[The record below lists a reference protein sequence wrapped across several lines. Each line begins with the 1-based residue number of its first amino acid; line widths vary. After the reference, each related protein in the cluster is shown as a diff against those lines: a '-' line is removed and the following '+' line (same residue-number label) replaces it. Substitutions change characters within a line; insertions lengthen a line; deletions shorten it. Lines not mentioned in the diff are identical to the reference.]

1 MLLISPPALQA
12 PDMNE
17 GDRPLPRAPH
27 VVIGQ
32 SPITTSAPASEP
44 LSLDLSGALSRA
56 RAENAMLRAAQARV
70 DERRGLITTTRAD
83 ALPQLTLMGDFTRVR
98 DVSILNSGFADSAAR
113 FGLTPDSLVG
123 ARSIYTSQANL
134 TQPLFYW
141 GKLGTAVDIAMM
153 GEKEAALAYTTSELD
168 VLHGVARAYLT
179 VLSAQAEQEVIE
191 SRRKTAEQFVSDV
204 KAKLEAQTA
213 TELDRLR
220 AESELLAVIP
230 ESLQAEAQVKRAMEV
245 LNGQLGLDPRT
256 PVALAEL
263 GQPEPATRP
272 AGTERSE
279 LAQLK
284 QQEAMYRANGKII
297 TSDLRPKFDLSASYG
312 YQAGQTDHLFKEPY
326 DTWRVSVTMKFPVF
340 DGLRSSGKRAQN
352 TAQLEQVKQMR
363 LDRERSVAIEQS
375 TADRELEKAAAL
387 RVAARKAHDATVEA
401 LRMSREA
408 FDQGLITSLDLL
420 LAERTERQAE
430 SQRRRAE
437 LGLWAARFDQ
447 RRALGLPPL

>member
-12 PDMNE
+12 PVLTSPPTE
-17 GDRPLPRAPH
+17 ASTPRGPLA
-27 VVIGQ
+27 
-32 SPITTSAPASEP
+32 
-44 LSLDLSGALSRA
+44 LDLSGALSRA
-56 RAENAMLRAAQARV
+56 RSENAMLRAAKARV

-98 DVSILNSGFADSAAR
+98 DVSILNSGFADSAAA
-113 FGLTPDSLVG
+113 FGLSPTSLVG

-141 GKLGTAVDIAMM
+141 GKLGTAVDIAKM
-153 GEKEAALAYTTSELD
+153 GEQEASLAYTTSELD
-168 VLHGVARAYLT
+168 VLHGVAKAYLS

-191 SRRKTAEQFVSDV
+191 TRRKTAEQFVSDV

-230 ESLQAEAQVKRAMEV
+230 ESLQADAQVKRALEV

-256 PVALAEL
+256 PLALADL
-263 GQPEPATRP
+263 GLPEAAAKP

-284 QQEAMYRANGKII
+284 QQEAMYRANQKII

-312 YQAGQTDHLFKEPY
+312 YQAGKTDNLFKEPY
-326 DTWRVSVTMKFPVF
+326 DTWKVSVTMKFPIF

-363 LDRERSVAIEQS
+363 IDRERSVAIEQS
-375 TADRELEKAAAL
+375 SADRDLEKAIAL
-387 RVAARKAHDATVEA
+387 SDAARKAHDATLEA
-401 LRMSREA
+401 LRMSRES

-420 LAERTERQAE
+420 QTERTERQAE
-430 SQRRRAE
+430 SQRRRAD
-437 LGLWAARFDQ
+437 LGLWSARFDQ
-447 RRALGLPPL
+447 RRSLGLPPL